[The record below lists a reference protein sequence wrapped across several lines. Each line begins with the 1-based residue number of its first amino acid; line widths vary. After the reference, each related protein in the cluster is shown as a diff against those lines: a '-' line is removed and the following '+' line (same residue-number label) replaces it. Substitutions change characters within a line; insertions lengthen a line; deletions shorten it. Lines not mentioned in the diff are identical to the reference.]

1 MKLTYF
7 LILFPTM
14 IAIAI
19 GAIDSKIQ
27 NESRKYSCPLEGVNV
42 QATEDIIEVHLA
54 SWHECGA

>member
-1 MKLTYF
+1 
-7 LILFPTM
+7 M